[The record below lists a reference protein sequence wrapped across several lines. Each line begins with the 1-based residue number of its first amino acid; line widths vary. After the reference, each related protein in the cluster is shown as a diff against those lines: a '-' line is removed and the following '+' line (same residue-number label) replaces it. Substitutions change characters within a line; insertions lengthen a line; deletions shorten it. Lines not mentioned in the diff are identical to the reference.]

1 MKRKFRVII
10 CDAAV
15 LILIAVLTYYSN
27 INLTAEEKK
36 TLADNL
42 TENSIMT
49 DCYEDDTIIECT
61 ITNNSKKDAKRVHI
75 VYYVYNDNNECV
87 YQVGDIFSLDAGES
101 KYTDLDMCP
110 DYSYTE
116 IKVFEVN

>member
-10 CDAAV
+10 CNAV
-15 LILIAVLTYYSN
+15 ILICIAVLAHFSN
-27 INLTAEEKK
+27 NNLTIGEKK
-36 TLADNL
+36 ELAEDL
-42 TENSIMT
+42 TENSITT

-75 VYYVYNDNNECV
+75 VYYVYNDNNECI
-87 YQVGDIFSLDAGES
+87 YQVSDIFSLDAGES

>member
-36 TLADNL
+36 TLADDL

-87 YQVGDIFSLDAGES
+87 YQVGDILEC
-101 KYTDLDMCP
+101 Y
-110 DYSYTE
+110 
-116 IKVFEVN
+116 VFAYETTK